1 VNANTAKDATFDIF
15 LAGDAML
22 VSPWSRA
29 GDDATLRL
37 FSAMREADVT
47 ILNLETVIHSFEG
60 YAQANSGGSWMR
72 SPPEIAQELAWAGV
86 DMVAHAN
93 NHSFDYGSEGILQT
107 IRHVDAAGIAISGS
121 GRDLQQARSPRY
133 VERSGRTVAHVAMAS
148 DFISYGKASLS
159 LPGLRGRPGL
169 NPLSLERKAS
179 MTVPRWAVSLI
190 KTLDGLLGRNTERY
204 ELPNFSKN
212 GVMISTGQTFSYQR
226 GPRVDM
232 ADARGNIDAIVEAR
246 SKADIVVVSIHAH
259 KQNRWLRPFAAQA
272 IEAGADV
279 VLAHGP
285 HEIRGIEIIG
295 GCPVFFGLGDFAYQ
309 ADQVELMP
317 PEAYDRAGLD
327 YSASA
332 RKVRRSWP
340 PTARLESSRETYEGL
355 AARIGF
361 RGDQA
366 ASIELLPVDLRHGE
380 QSSLRGCPRLAD
392 QSLGER
398 LIARAAKASRKYGT
412 KIRFDPETN
421 SGRIDLR
428 CPEKANR

>member
-246 SKADIVVVSIHAH
+246 QTSWSSRSMPTSRIVGSGHLRHKRSKRVPTSY
-259 KQNRWLRPFAAQA
+259 WLTARMRY
-272 IEAGADV
+272 GASKSSGDV
-279 VLAHGP
+279 P
-285 HEIRGIEIIG
+285 S
-295 GCPVFFGLGDFAYQ
+295 F
-309 ADQVELMP
+309 
-317 PEAYDRAGLD
+317 
-327 YSASA
+327 SASA
-332 RKVRRSWP
+332 TSRTRQTRSNSCHPKPMTGRGWTIP
-340 PTARLESSRETYEGL
+340 PAQERSGGHGLRLPDLKAVARPTR
-355 AARIGF
+355 
-361 RGDQA
+361 D
-366 ASIELLPVDLRHGE
+366 LPPG
-380 QSSLRGCPRLAD
+380 
-392 QSLGER
+392 
-398 LIARAAKASRKYGT
+398 
-412 KIRFDPETN
+412 
-421 SGRIDLR
+421 
-428 CPEKANR
+428 